1 VHQPPAILQVHR
13 EHKYRVDDQEA
24 SRLEEIVEAHL
35 PLRPRFAGERATIV
49 RGTYLDFADGSMTAR
64 SLATPEDSQKVRY
77 RHYERER
84 LVRVTVEQSVMVWI
98 EVKVRLGEVVTK
110 ERVPFHGALV
120 PELLARQ
127 LPVPSDASALEALL
141 ARGPLR
147 PVVGVQYRRI
157 AFEDESAG
165 LRVTIDRDVEFHEPA
180 APGIPGPTLG
190 VLEGSIVEAK
200 SAHGLPSWLIQAL
213 AGKEAHGFSK
223 FQAAIQARTAVKG

>member
-1 VHQPPAILQVHR
+1 MQQPPAILQVHR
-13 EHKYRVDDQEA
+13 EHKYRVDDDEA
-24 SRLEEIVEAHL
+24 LRLEQIVEAHL
-35 PLRPRFAGERATIV
+35 PLRPRFHGERATII

-110 ERVPFHGALV
+110 ERVPFHGV
-120 PELLARQ
+120 FIPKLLARE
-127 LPVPSDASALEALL
+127 VPPPKDATALEALL
-141 ARGPLR
+141 ARGPLL

-165 LRVTIDRDVEFHEPA
+165 LRVTIDREIEFHEPR

-190 VLEGSIVEAK
+190 VLGGSIVEAK
-200 SAHGLPSWLIQAL
+200 SPHELPAWLTQAL
-213 AGKEAHGFSK
+213 AGSEAPTFSK
-223 FQAAIQARTAVKG
+223 FQVAIQARTAVKD